1 MANNWSSNTPAA
13 AALVFPEIQIPHTN
27 GVTTNKA
34 GYETNNLQGS
44 YGMGVD
50 GNGNLIP
57 AFSPNNMMSLPV
69 PNATIS
75 SISINTNIL
84 LSDLPS
90 NQISVSFGTSYLT
103 APNFATTGARAI
115 VRFNNDPLQFAQQN
129 AVSTL
134 NTPPLVGDTGT
145 LYTYIDAFTF
155 DGFNYF
161 YPNGLNLPDGG
172 IGTGGTYSAN
182 FFTFAF
188 SIPAA
193 AITKTYKFQ
202 ITLGYV

>member
-1 MANNWSSNTPAA
+1 MANNWSSNTPLA

-27 GVTTNKA
+27 GVATNKA
-34 GYETNNLQGS
+34 GYETNNLRPA

-50 GNGNLIP
+50 GNGNLVPSYI
-57 AFSPNNMMSLPV
+57 PNNMMSLPI

-90 NQISVSFGTSYLT
+90 NQIQIEFGTSYKT
-103 APNFATTGARAI
+103 APNAATTGARAL
-115 VRFNNDPLQFAQQN
+115 VLFDNDPLQFAQQN
-129 AVSTL
+129 GVSTL
-134 NTPPLVGDTGT
+134 NIPPLVGDTGT

-155 DGFNYF
+155 DGFNSF
-161 YPNGLNLPDGG
+161 LPNGLTLPAGG
-172 IGTGGTYSAN
+172 IGTGGTYSDN
-182 FFTFAF
+182 WFSFFF

-193 AITKTYKFQ
+193 AITKTYRFQ